1 MKRSTLFFLV
11 GAFLVFAVIQAL
23 ISFGYLNDFWNT
35 ILRIGGV
42 MAIVSLGL
50 NLIYGFNG
58 QFSLGQWGFY
68 AIGAYA
74 SADITYRWL
83 NNHTTLGLV
92 VLLLGVVLCGAGILL
107 LRKLLHLIR
116 DLDPLSAFTMYLVAV
131 ILLAITSAF
140 AGKVIEP
147 AITGLF
153 NSFPSNLSLQ
163 IIFFLSVIIGGLLA
177 AEVSFLFGLP
187 VLTLGSDYFGIA
199 TLGFTIIVKVLLDNT
214 DTMFGLVEMKGARG
228 MIGIPKIATWA
239 WVFFFLL
246 AVVLITRNLL
256 HSSPGRAIVSV
267 REDEIAAKAMGI
279 DVANQKIMTF
289 ILGSFF
295 AGLAGGLYAHI
306 NGFLS
311 PANFNFIRS
320 FDPLII
326 IVFGGLGSLTGTLVA
341 SFAWALILEGVL
353 RLVLPPDF
361 VTWRFVVYPILLIL
375 LMLLKPKG
383 LFGDYE
389 IPYLRQILPA
399 LRIKKSPETTA
410 AFTPVNPEPSHR
422 QEAKP

>member
-1 MKRSTLFFLV
+1 
-11 GAFLVFAVIQAL
+11 
-23 ISFGYLNDFWNT
+23 
-35 ILRIGGV
+35 
-42 MAIVSLGL
+42 
-50 NLIYGFNG
+50 
-58 QFSLGQWGFY
+58 
-68 AIGAYA
+68 
-74 SADITYRWL
+74 
-83 NNHTTLGLV
+83 
-92 VLLLGVVLCGAGILL
+92 
-107 LRKLLHLIR
+107 
-116 DLDPLSAFTMYLVAV
+116 
-131 ILLAITSAF
+131 
-140 AGKVIEP
+140 
-147 AITGLF
+147 
-153 NSFPSNLSLQ
+153 
-163 IIFFLSVIIGGLLA
+163 
-177 AEVSFLFGLP
+177 
-187 VLTLGSDYFGIA
+187 
-199 TLGFTIIVKVLLDNT
+199 
-214 DTMFGLVEMKGARG
+214 
-228 MIGIPKIATWA
+228 
-239 WVFFFLL
+239 
-246 AVVLITRNLL
+246 
-256 HSSPGRAIVSV
+256 V